1 MRRQFRLDPADREQE
16 RPRPTRAGRALAA
29 ASRAVCSKGGR
40 RGWLRSGAKT
50 LSLGLLV
57 ATGAAGFTAGG
68 AYVVRP
74 GDSLWAISRAHGM
87 SVNRLAAANNMRPS
101 DLLLIGRKLNIPI
114 PSNNPPAP
122 TLSSSTIASKPAAN
136 PWTFCSTF
144 QPSGSHWGVLPS
156 QLRNSSQRLSL
167 QPLFIKWASHYN
179 LSLPLLEA
187 IAWQESGWQQG
198 VISPVGAVGTGQ
210 IMPDTANFI
219 VSNIIGMRMNI
230 NSVSDNIRMS
240 AAFLGYLS
248 DLEGNNL
255 CATIAAYYEGPIN
268 LGKYGVFPQ
277 TQQYVA
283 SVEALIPRFE

>member
-1 MRRQFRLDPADREQE
+1 MRRQFRLDPADREQ
-16 RPRPTRAGRALAA
+16 RHRSG
-29 ASRAVCSKGGR
+29 VGR
-40 RGWLRSGAKT
+40 RPWLRSAKT

-57 ATGAAGFTAGG
+57 AAGAAGFTAGG
-68 AYVVRP
+68 TYVVRP
-74 GDSLWAISRAHGM
+74 GDSLWAVSRAHGI

-101 DLLLIGRKLNIPI
+101 DLLLIGRKLNIPTS
-114 PSNNPPAP
+114 SNPTSLNRAPASTP
-122 TLSSSTIASKPAAN
+122 SSSTVATTPAAN

-144 QPSGSHWGVLPS
+144 QASGGPWGVLPS
-156 QLRNSSQRLSL
+156 QLRNSSRRLSL
-167 QPLFIKWASHYN
+167 QPLFIKWAGHYN
-179 LSLPLLEA
+179 LSLSLLEA

-198 VISPVGAVGTGQ
+198 VISPVGAIGTGQ
-210 IMPDTANFI
+210 IMPGTASFI
-219 VSNIIGMRMNI
+219 VNNIIGMRLNI

-268 LGKYGVFPQ
+268 LGKYGVFPE

-283 SVEALIPRFE
+283 SVEALVPRFE

>member
-1 MRRQFRLDPADREQE
+1 MRVGRDP
-16 RPRPTRAGRALAA
+16 LAR
-29 ASRAVCSKGGR
+29 SRAILGSKGSGSNGGR
-40 RGWLRSGAKT
+40 RAWLRAGAKT

-57 ATGAAGFTAGG
+57 AAGAAGFTAGG
-68 AYVVRP
+68 SYVVRP
-74 GDSLWAISRAHGM
+74 GDSLWAISRAHGI
-87 SVNRLAAANNMRPS
+87 SVNRLAAANGMRPS
-101 DLLLIGRKLNIPI
+101 DVLLIGRKLNIPTS
-114 PSNNPPAP
+114 SNDPPAP

-144 QPSGSHWGVLPS
+144 QPSGGPWGVLPS

-167 QPLFIKWASHYN
+167 QPLFIRWSSHYN

-210 IMPDTANFI
+210 IMPDTATFI
-219 VSNIIGMRMNI
+219 VSNLIGMRMNI

>member
-1 MRRQFRLDPADREQE
+1 M
-16 RPRPTRAGRALAA
+16 LA
-29 ASRAVCSKGGR
+29 SKGGR
-40 RGWLRSGAKT
+40 RALLRSGVKT
-50 LSLGLLV
+50 LSLCLLV

-74 GDSLWAISRAHGM
+74 GDSLWAISRAHGIT
-87 SVNRLAAANNMRPS
+87 VNRLAAANNMRPS
-101 DLLLIGRKLNIPI
+101 DLLLIGKKLNIPI
-114 PSNNPPAP
+114 PSNDPPAP
-122 TLSSSTIASKPAAN
+122 TLSSSTIATKAAAN

-144 QPSGSHWGVLPS
+144 QPSDGPWGVLPS
-156 QLRNSSQRLSL
+156 QLRSSSRRLSL
-167 QPLFIKWASHYN
+167 QPLFIKWSSHYN
-179 LSLPLLEA
+179 LSLPVLEA

-219 VSNIIGMRMNI
+219 VSNIIGRRLNI

-248 DLEGNNL
+248 DLEDNNL

-268 LGKYGVFPQ
+268 LAKYGVFPQ